1 MISRYRL
8 AGYLTGAT
16 LARTGDELSGPAILL
31 LGMGTTAS
39 PRGSALLAGLTAA
52 AAIGGPLFGAALDR
66 SPAPGRLLTGALAGY
81 AAGLGLVTTFFGTIP
96 FGLVLAIAVLAGLL
110 NPAIAGG
117 WTAQLPAVA
126 GTHLPAASRL
136 DALTFTAAALAG
148 PGLAGLIATSAG
160 APAAEVTAI
169 VLVVAALPAA
179 WTLPRRPR
187 PQRKSRLKDGFRVL
201 LDNHALRRATAVSTV
216 SCAGIGLVTVC
227 LPLLGAAHL
236 RGPGDGPLLLTV
248 LAATSLV
255 TNAVLARHPLPL
267 SPDVV
272 VCLSTLVLAAS
283 NAIAAAGHPVPAAA
297 IAGIGEGPQ
306 LTALFAIRHRE
317 APEHVRAQ
325 VFTTAASV
333 KITGLAA
340 GAAVAGSLAA
350 WSLPGCLLAAA
361 ALQLLAA
368 TVYFT
373 DKDEARHEKRKL
385 TLGDPPA

>member
-1 MISRYRL
+1 MRSRYRL

-31 LGMGTTAS
+31 LGLGATAS
-39 PRGSALLAGLTAA
+39 TRGSALLAGLTAA

-81 AAGLGLVTTFFGTIP
+81 AAGLGLVTLLFGTIP

-160 APAAEVTAI
+160 APVAAATAI
-169 VLVVAALPAA
+169 VLVAAALPAA

-201 LDNHALRRATAVSTV
+201 LDNHALRRATVASTV
-216 SCAGIGLVTVC
+216 SCAGIGMVTVC

-267 SPDVV
+267 SPDAV
-272 VCLSTLVLAAS
+272 VCLSTLVLAVSSAL
-283 NAIAAAGHPVPAAA
+283 ATTAPIPAAA

-317 APEHVRAQ
+317 TPEYVRAQ

-340 GAAVAGSLAA
+340 GAALAGPLAA
-350 WSLPGCLLAAA
+350 WSLPCCLLAAA
-361 ALQLLAA
+361 VLQLLAA

-373 DKDEARHEKRKL
+373 DKDEARHEKRSL
-385 TLGDPPA
+385 TLSDPPA